1 MTPPAPPAPP
11 RPAMEIVAPFG
22 RTWDAVIDEFAAQ
35 NIPIRTMER
44 ASGFIATE
52 QLSVPRTTEKLADC
66 GTDVG
71 VALIPH
77 RATYNVL
84 VRGDSTR
91 STVKVTVRW
100 TSGGLTYDNVTA
112 PIECS
117 TTGLWETRAETAI
130 KERAEGTRR

>member
-1 MTPPAPPAPP
+1 MRHWFALFMVPVAACATMPAPPPPP
-11 RPAMEIVAPFG
+11 RPATEVAAPFG

-52 QLSVPRTTEKLADC
+52 QLSVPRSSEKYADC
-66 GTDVG
+66 GTDVA
-71 VALIPH
+71 VPLVPH

-91 STVKVTVRW
+91 SSAK
-100 TSGGLTYDNVTA
+100 
-112 PIECS
+112 
-117 TTGLWETRAETAI
+117 
-130 KERAEGTRR
+130 